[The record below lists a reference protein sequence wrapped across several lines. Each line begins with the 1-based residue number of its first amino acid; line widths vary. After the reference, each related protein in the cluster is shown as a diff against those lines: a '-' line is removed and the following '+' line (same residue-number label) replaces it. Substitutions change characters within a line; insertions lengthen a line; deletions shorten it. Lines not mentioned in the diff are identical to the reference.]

1 MVDELY
7 RNFRYQVRNKGRLVA
22 GFSTLTSE
30 DLLQPFDLR
39 PGKDQ
44 TGIVPIRPGRS
55 ADTAFRLERGCSW
68 DSDFID
74 WAEQDWSDPD
84 HADGTRRT
92 IWIDACD
99 ETGAVVVT
107 WTVYNTWVSRLSR
120 LSDPESIGAPAG
132 AVAIEWMI
140 LQNEGWSRSR

>member
-1 MVDELY
+1 MADALY
-7 RNFRYQVRNKGRLVA
+7 RNFRYQVRSDGRVVA
-22 GFSTLTSE
+22 GFSKFADE
-30 DLLQPFDLR
+30 NALQPFDLR
-39 PGKDQ
+39 PGKDEP
-44 TGIVPIRPGRS
+44 GIVPIRPGQS
-55 ADTAFRLERGCSW
+55 GYPAFRLERGYSC

-74 WAEQDWSDPD
+74 WADQDWSDPD

-99 ETGAVVVT
+99 ESGAVVVT

-120 LSDPESIGAPAG
+120 LSDPESIGVPAG